1 MAAPARTRTAEEIEA
16 ARVARAE
23 KVDALNEQLA
33 EAVERLAMSEGWAAM
48 LVAAARFRRYS
59 VNNQILLW
67 VQAEERGVRLT
78 RVASFGTWK
87 SLGYMVKKGS
97 QGFGV
102 FAPVRSRLR
111 VDELAEWQ
119 NTGRDPFDGE
129 GRPRMVVRGFRVAY
143 VFDRAQVELVPGREA
158 PAEEREWIS
167 QEGNGPEGLWSAL
180 VAMTEGCGFAL
191 EVRAALPEDG
201 GAHGWTNYASRVVWV
216 NSECDEA
223 ERIRILAHETA
234 GHIRCDHEHRTVS
247 RSRDEI
253 EADSVAYI
261 VLAALG
267 LDISSSTV
275 DYVAG
280 WAPNDPKTRAEAI
293 KEAAS
298 TIRATALAVLDD
310 IEGNRKSEGSREIDG
325 IAG

>member
-1 MAAPARTRTAEEIEA
+1 MAAPARTRTAFEIEA
-16 ARVARAE
+16 ARAARAE
-23 KVDALNEQLA
+23 KVEALNEQLA
-33 EAVERLAMSEGWAAM
+33 EAVERLATSEGWVAM
-48 LVAAARFRRYS
+48 LAVAARFRRYS
-59 VNNQILLW
+59 INNQILLW
-67 VQAEERGVRLT
+67 AQGEERGVTLT

-87 SLGYMVKKGS
+87 SLGYMIKKGS
-97 QGFGV
+97 KGFGV

-111 VDELAEWQ
+111 AEEIAEWQ
-119 NTGRDPFDGE
+119 GTGRDPFDGE
-129 GRPRMVVRGFRVAY
+129 GRPKMVVRGFTVEY

-180 VAMTEGCGFAL
+180 VTMTEGCGFAL
-191 EVRAALPEDG
+191 ELRPALPEDG
-201 GAHGWTNYASRVVWV
+201 GAHGWTNYATRVVWV

-234 GHIRCDHEHRTVS
+234 GHIRCDHGHRKVS
-247 RSRDEI
+247 RSQGEI

-280 WAPNDPKTRAEAI
+280 WAPTDPEERAEAI
-293 KEAAS
+293 KEAAA
-298 TIRATALAVLDD
+298 TIRATALAVLHE
-310 IEGNRKSEGSREIDG
+310 IEGTQEIDG
-325 IAG
+325 TDG